1 MAWYRPDQTRRTDA
15 TEVAPLPCG
24 TGSKAVKQTTKE
36 RFNEMEK
43 APAHRTDR
51 SFHSTIKSESECRPM
66 ASRALWSEIVADTQ
80 TTHGERV
87 RRGCLTCHFHTP
99 SIQEDIW
106 AKQGAYDQGLGDRSL
121 PEGSLKP
128 CGAGTGTCIKLH
140 TAKEVGKIHCLCVVL
155 SLFILYKRTIRLH
168 DEFGIC
174 TQFGIGL
181 CFRNELSICEVQM
194 STLRQL

>member
-1 MAWYRPDQTRRTDA
+1 MISKRSASYTTIRILRWTSVDFNPNKKHPKSKSVPGMIPPKSVFFTWWWLSGLRGVSLKHRASNQEDGRGRRTGVVGNA
-15 TEVAPLPCG
+15 AMGHLRHKKGTMYLLYTICG

-66 ASRALWSEIVADTQ
+66 ASRALWSEIVADTH

-106 AKQGAYDQGLGDRSL
+106 TK
-121 PEGSLKP
+121 
-128 CGAGTGTCIKLH
+128 
-140 TAKEVGKIHCLCVVL
+140 
-155 SLFILYKRTIRLH
+155 
-168 DEFGIC
+168 
-174 TQFGIGL
+174 
-181 CFRNELSICEVQM
+181 
-194 STLRQL
+194 

>member
-87 RRGCLTCHFHTP
+87 RRGCLTCHFHT
-99 SIQEDIW
+99 IYIR
-106 AKQGAYDQGLGDRSL
+106 Y
-121 PEGSLKP
+121 
-128 CGAGTGTCIKLH
+128 I
-140 TAKEVGKIHCLCVVL
+140 
-155 SLFILYKRTIRLH
+155 FILCLSKLAMQKPRTSSP
-168 DEFGIC
+168 DAPF
-174 TQFGIGL
+174 TA
-181 CFRNELSICEVQM
+181 
-194 STLRQL
+194 

>member
-87 RRGCLTCHFHTP
+87 RRGCLTCHFHNIYNTGP
-99 SIQEDIW
+99 LAWYSRSRWLGLALASRRSSRASMQE
-106 AKQGAYDQGLGDRSL
+106 GLQ
-121 PEGSLKP
+121 EGSFRL
-128 CGAGTGTCIKLH
+128 
-140 TAKEVGKIHCLCVVL
+140 AKVPTQVVY
-155 SLFILYKRTIRLH
+155 I
-168 DEFGIC
+168 
-174 TQFGIGL
+174 
-181 CFRNELSICEVQM
+181 
-194 STLRQL
+194 